1 MHVREAGGS
10 RQGSPGDEIEMPAR
24 AGAVPSARGS
34 PPDAESERCRVK
46 GRNRSRVVVA
56 TEDWNHPSYQVAP
69 QHEDRGRE

>member
-10 RQGSPGDEIEMPAR
+10 RQGSPGDEMPAQ
-24 AGAVPSARGS
+24 AGAVLSAGGS

-56 TEDWNHPSYQVAP
+56 TEDWNHPSYQVAR
-69 QHEDRGRE
+69 QHEDGGRE